1 MEKGRDNDKNKAVWD
16 KFMDH
21 DLTEYSSHALAEV
34 VGGGKR
40 NDWILVT
47 RYRIGNLKYEQDNNM
62 RTDNK

>member
-1 MEKGRDNDKNKAVWD
+1 
-16 KFMDH
+16 MDGVM
-21 DLTEYSSHALAEV
+21 DPNPTEYSSHALAEV